1 MYIADTEFDC
11 GAVGRA
17 GEPKV
22 QVFAVFSGFEEEDVV
37 AGVEVCECVESGIVV
52 VG

>member
-1 MYIADTEFDC
+1 MHIAHAEFDC
-11 GAVGRA
+11 GPVGGT